1 MSSTEVF
8 GNRPQPQ
15 AKQAGAGLA
24 GALDRPTVYIV
35 DDDPGI
41 RSALK
46 ESLRG
51 DGWVLRDFSSGEEF
65 LESYHPDSVCCIV
78 LDLRMPGLGG
88 LEVQRKLVER
98 NALNPIICI
107 TGYADVPSAVQATR
121 DGAVEFI
128 EKPFSGPEIRE
139 AISRAIEKSAG
150 LQKERAR
157 RRRIQARLH
166 LLTQRERQILGMV
179 VDGMLSR
186 EIAEELCL
194 SRRTV
199 EVHRNRLMKKMKA
212 ESVVELVRLVLGAQ
226 E

>member
-8 GNRPQPQ
+8 GSRPRAVGKPT
-15 AKQAGAGLA
+15 GARLDGD
-24 GALDRPTVYIV
+24 LDRPIVYIV
-35 DDDPGI
+35 DDDPGV

-78 LDLRMPGLGG
+78 LDLQMPGLGG
-88 LEVQRKLVER
+88 LEVQRELVER
-98 NALNPIICI
+98 KALNPIICI

-139 AISRAIEKSAG
+139 AIARAIEKSAG
-150 LQKERAR
+150 LQKDRAR

-166 LLTQRERQILGMV
+166 LLTERESQILGMV

-186 EIAEELCL
+186 EIAEELHL

-212 ESVVELVRLVLGAQ
+212 ESVVELVRLVLGAR

>member
-1 MSSTEVF
+1 MSHTEVF
-8 GNRPQPQ
+8 ANGPDPR
-15 AKQAGAGLA
+15 AKKAGSGLA
-24 GALDRPTVYIV
+24 GSPDNPIVYIV

-51 DGWVLRDFSSGEEF
+51 EGWMLQAFSSGEEF
-65 LESYHPDSVCCIV
+65 LDSYHPDGVCCIV

-88 LEVQRKLVER
+88 LEVQRELLRR

-128 EKPFSGPEIRE
+128 EKPFSRSEIKE
-139 AISRAIEKSAG
+139 AISRAIEKSAD
-150 LQKERAR
+150 LQKIRAS

-166 LLTQRERQILGMV
+166 LLTERERQILGMV